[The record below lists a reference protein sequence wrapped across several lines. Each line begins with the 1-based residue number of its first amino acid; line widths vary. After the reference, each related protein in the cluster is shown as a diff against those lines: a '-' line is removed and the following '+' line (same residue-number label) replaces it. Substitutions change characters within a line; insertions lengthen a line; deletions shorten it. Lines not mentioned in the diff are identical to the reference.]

1 LPRILERLAVISG
14 ETPRVYEKQVG
25 AEENADQGTETG
37 TEQAKKEEPAKNI
50 EKKKRKG
57 VGYSSKQ
64 GEAFDVAAYLE
75 NAKQRNE

>member
-1 LPRILERLAVISG
+1 MPRILERLSAISG
-14 ETPRVYEKQVG
+14 EKPRVYEEQAEA
-25 AEENADQGTETG
+25 AEEADQGTATTG
-37 TEQAKKEEPAKNI
+37 TEQTKKEEAAKNT

-75 NAKQRNE
+75 NAK

>member
-1 LPRILERLAVISG
+1 MPRILERLSAISG
-14 ETPRVYEKQVG
+14 EKPRVYEEQTEA
-25 AEENADQGTETG
+25 AEEADQGTTATG
-37 TEQAKKEEPAKNI
+37 AEQTKKEEPTKNT

-75 NAKQRNE
+75 NAK